1 MASIL
6 EEKDAIHETIAN
18 YCYHFDGGEFNQW
31 VDLFTEDGVFDGGEV
46 AGVHTGKEALRAF
59 VDTVPGRMAMKDGAP
74 MLKHCVMNEIIK
86 VDGEQATAK
95 SYIVVVRSKGE
106 SALVN
111 GIAGRYEDRLVKQG
125 DRWLFTHRT
134 VHFDLMGDMQ

>member
-18 YCYHFDGGEFNQW
+18 YCYHFDGGEFSQW

-59 VDTVPGRMAMKDGAP
+59 VAAVPGRMAMQDGAP
-74 MLKHCVMNEIIK
+74 MLKHCVMKRNHQ
-86 VDGEQATAK
+86 G
-95 SYIVVVRSKGE
+95 RWG
-106 SALVN
+106 
-111 GIAGRYEDRLVKQG
+111 AGRPQRAISSWSAPKARV
-125 DRWLFTHRT
+125 R
-134 VHFDLMGDMQ
+134 

>member
-1 MASIL
+1 
-6 EEKDAIHETIAN
+6 
-18 YCYHFDGGEFNQW
+18 
-31 VDLFTEDGVFDGGEV
+31 
-46 AGVHTGKEALRAF
+46 
-59 VDTVPGRMAMKDGAP
+59 MKDGAP

-125 DRWLFTHRT
+125 ERWLFAHRT